1 MIFVPGCAAAGSGH
15 VVAVAALGADLRVG
29 LRRPYRRSGV
39 LSLRLQAE
47 DIFVGDVVEYPLPE
61 V

>member
-1 MIFVPGCAAAGSGH
+1 
-15 VVAVAALGADLRVG
+15 VAVAALGADLRVG